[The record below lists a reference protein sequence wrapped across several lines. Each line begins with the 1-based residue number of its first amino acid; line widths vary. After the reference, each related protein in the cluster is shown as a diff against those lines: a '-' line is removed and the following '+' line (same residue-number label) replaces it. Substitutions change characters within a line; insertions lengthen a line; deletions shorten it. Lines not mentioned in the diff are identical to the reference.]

1 MVKRRSGANF
11 RKERKDYRM
20 WTNIKMVQFALG
32 RGGAQPSLDTI
43 KGLLM
48 DFIWTEYS
56 VSQFGGTYPPI
67 GPFFVEY
74 MNSDTGFGP
83 FALWIKPDSG
93 PFHHLCKQFAVI
105 WPSLGLMDFLFLSC
119 FHIGSTTARTLL
131 YPSLPLITRPD
142 QPC

>member
-1 MVKRRSGANF
+1 
-11 RKERKDYRM
+11 M

-93 PFHHLCKQFAVI
+93 PFHHLCKQFICHLAFFGPHGLSFPLLLSHWLYNSAHPALSELTADHKTGSAV
-105 WPSLGLMDFLFLSC
+105 L
-119 FHIGSTTARTLL
+119 T
-131 YPSLPLITRPD
+131 
-142 QPC
+142 